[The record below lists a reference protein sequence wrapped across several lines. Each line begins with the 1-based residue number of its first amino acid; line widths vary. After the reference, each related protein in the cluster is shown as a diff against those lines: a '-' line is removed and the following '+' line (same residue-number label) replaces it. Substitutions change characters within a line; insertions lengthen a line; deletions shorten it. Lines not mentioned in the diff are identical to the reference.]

1 MLTLRQLLDRK
12 GHQVWSVN
20 SGSTVFGAL
29 RMMAEKGIGAL
40 PVVDQGNLVG
50 VVSERDYA
58 RKVILEGRSSKDTLV
73 AAIMTSKVIHLSR
86 DHTVQD
92 AMGLMTDKRIRHL
105 PVVDNGAISG
115 IVSIG
120 DLVKQIIEEQ
130 AFVIDQL
137 ESYISGEHWSISRRS
152 HVM

>member
-1 MLTLRQLLDRK
+1 MLTLRQLLDKK

-137 ESYISGEHWSISRRS
+137 ESYISGELA
-152 HVM
+152 

>member
-1 MLTLRQLLDRK
+1 M
-12 GHQVWSVN
+12 
-20 SGSTVFGAL
+20 
-29 RMMAEKGIGAL
+29 
-40 PVVDQGNLVG
+40 VDQSNLVG

-86 DHTVQD
+86 DHSVQD

>member
-1 MLTLRQLLDRK
+1 MLTLRQLLDKK
-12 GHQVWSVN
+12 GHQVWSVK

-40 PVVDQGNLVG
+40 PVVDQSNLVG

-73 AAIMTSKVIHLSR
+73 AAIMTSEVIQLSLEY
-86 DHTVQD
+86 TVQD
-92 AMGLMTDKRIRHL
+92 AMGPMTDKRIRHL

-137 ESYISGEHWSISRRS
+137 ESYISGELA
-152 HVM
+152 